1 MDGRMNRM
9 LYRGTFYRGGTC
21 TSTVSGSDSG
31 GGVGGDGGC
40 EFGMM
45 KRAMGKGGGREEG

>member
-1 MDGRMNRM
+1 MNRI

-21 TSTVSGSDSG
+21 ANIISGSDSDV
-31 GGVGGDGGC
+31 GGVGSGC
-40 EFGMM
+40 GFGVM

>member
-1 MDGRMNRM
+1 MNRM
-9 LYRGTFYRGGTC
+9 LYRGTFYRGGT
-21 TSTVSGSDSG
+21 VYSGSDSG

-40 EFGMM
+40 GFGMM

>member
-9 LYRGTFYRGGTC
+9 LYRGTFYRGA
-21 TSTVSGSDSG
+21 STVSGSDSG
-31 GGVGGDGGC
+31 GGVGSDGGC
-40 EFGMM
+40 GFDMM